1 MHVPPFTKK
10 NGLKAWNGN
19 PKRPDEIR
27 SSIIDR
33 RDGRGHGGKCT
44 GARSSCAPV
53 QRIRYVDLM
62 DGDRLMQLND
72 GTAQIHKGDAVLIRF
87 DEVHPFNNS

>member
-1 MHVPPFTKK
+1 
-10 NGLKAWNGN
+10 
-19 PKRPDEIR
+19 
-27 SSIIDR
+27 
-33 RDGRGHGGKCT
+33 
-44 GARSSCAPV
+44 V